1 MKVEALRAK
10 PVSNL
15 ASPPRANTPSHGVKT
30 VSMLISNLYREL
42 VYDVEG
48 PFLRWLYASSS
59 GKINKKMRFP
69 F

>member
-1 MKVEALRAK
+1 MEALRAK

-15 ASPPRANTPSHGVKT
+15 ARANTPSHGVKT